1 MFDPERQRS
10 DSDSEYALGS
20 DVSENNDDH
29 GADQGQRRH
38 DDPSDDRKRCTGLDP
53 DDSGRQREVEAAKR
67 PRRDIDWERSARCR
81 WAEAHRRPKKKR
93 QGQEQSAGGASRRES
108 PQAKT
113 SALTARRQT
122 IMMRGSARCCVDTRR
137 CHAGPSLAQRTITG
151 GMASAA
157 AHSKAAARATR
168 ASSFPLAIR

>member
-29 GADQGQRRH
+29 GADQGERRH
-38 DDPSDDRKRCTGLDP
+38 DDASDDRKRCTGLDP
-53 DDSGRQREVEAAKR
+53 DDTGRRREVEAAKR

-93 QGQEQSAGGASRRES
+93 QGQEQERRRRVAPRVSPSENRRANCQEADDHDEGLGPLLRRYAPVPRRAVIGPENDNRRNGERRRAFESSR
-108 PQAKT
+108 
-113 SALTARRQT
+113 ARHTCQ
-122 IMMRGSARCCVDTRR
+122 
-137 CHAGPSLAQRTITG
+137 
-151 GMASAA
+151 
-157 AHSKAAARATR
+157 
-168 ASSFPLAIR
+168 